1 MMKKAVQLYFFL
13 FAIFCSYAQS
23 NATRFFY
30 ELSFKPKKD
39 SSKIQ
44 KEIEILDISE
54 KESIYKDYNLV
65 AQDSIL
71 IQAAEKMHKSG
82 IFYDIGKSIK
92 WPSFTFKIKKEY
104 PDMKTI
110 FIDGISQKYFGY
122 IDSTPQNWKI
132 EKETD
137 KILGFSAQKATLD
150 FGGRKWVAWFTN
162 EIQYSDGPYK
172 FHGLPGL
179 IVKIEDSKGNYSW
192 ILSGI
197 KKITDFSE
205 LSFTE
210 KISGF
215 SHVSIIS
222 KDKFLKAYNSFKN
235 DPFSEARSRITLEM
249 RSSKMPGSDIT
260 VGELLNQ
267 QEKRVLDFLKSNDNP
282 IEIK

>member
-1 MMKKAVQLYFFL
+1 MKKAVQLYFLL
-13 FAIFCSYAQS
+13 FAIFYSHAQS

-44 KEIEILDISE
+44 KAIGILDISE

-110 FIDGISQKYFGY
+110 FVDGISQKYFGY

-179 IVKIEDSKGNYSW
+179 IVKIEDTKGNYSW
-192 ILSGI
+192 VLSGI
-197 KKITDFSE
+197 KKITNFSE

-210 KISGF
+210 RISGF
-215 SHVSIIS
+215 NDVNIIS
-222 KDKFLKAYNSFKN
+222 RDKFLKAYNSFKN
-235 DPFSEARSRITLEM
+235 DPFSEARSKITAEM
-249 RSSKMPGSDIT
+249 RSSKMPGSNIT
-260 VGELLNQ
+260 VGELLSQ
-267 QEKRVLDFLKSNDNP
+267 QEKRVLDFFKSNDNP